1 MLSYDLVTD
10 KEENMTAPQ
19 HCPGF
24 EQLRN
29 LEYFICKCPECG
41 ENIEVFS
48 DELNRKHI
56 CPACG
61 KQIDCMK
68 CPHYLNGHGK
78 SAGPR

>member
-1 MLSYDLVTD
+1 
-10 KEENMTAPQ
+10 MTAPQ

-29 LEYFICKCPECG
+29 LESFICKCPVCG
-41 ENIEVFS
+41 EELEFFS

-56 CPACG
+56 CPKCG

-68 CPHYLNGHGK
+68 CPLYLYGQGK
-78 SAGPR
+78 TAGPR